1 MNTFIKVSSNEGG
14 QFTKENNLVSFD
26 IPANQHFNLSTAY
39 LNLVCSVP
47 ITAEYEKSSVDAGAT
62 PFATVANTASTA
74 HGNGVY
80 MPKFS
85 SKKDDGTTAVVSQVP
100 SEALIRHIKMTSQTQ
115 GVIEQIKRNDI
126 LRSNLKYYSQSRDD
140 VIGDSYEDL
149 FVGID
154 GGHLPSSQFCD
165 LNREGTVSS
174 RNLLRQPVRIPLKNM
189 LNFCKVQQYDTGRY
203 GKTRVE
209 LELDLERIAVSQEMG
224 SSQTGVFPNG
234 EDPDGTA
241 MGSQNLFK
249 MINLTATVGD
259 DMSELQMSN
268 DGTTGVR
275 VLNRLE
281 DSPFHVGQK
290 VLVSGKFTKGNG
302 ADRIGD
308 GKVFMVTRRIKEIKF
323 NRGENDV
330 GVSGTPGSQTT
341 VGSLTLVLD
350 GDPLMSGGSLTGT
363 ETITELVVRGADAD
377 FGNLVIDFA
386 ECVLEQ
392 LAPANIQ
399 QDNGQPIQY
408 STFETEEFTTSATL
422 AFQRMMECPPNC
434 TNLYVMR
441 PEDGSGNGQ
450 LVSLQGK
457 ISDYRIRVDNRDV
470 SDRPINLRESGAT
483 TKGTCADPL
492 HHQKLAIALQNS
504 GLQLKSLNERR
515 QNLVANEG
523 LSSKNFDTDT
533 LLIGQVL
540 PITQSPKNVQININ
554 SDSQG
559 IQRLI
564 LFKEVLK
571 QI

>member
-14 QFTKENNLVSFD
+14 QFTKSNNLVSFD
-26 IPANQHFNLSTAY
+26 IPQNQHFNLSTAY
-39 LNLVCSVP
+39 LNLVCSV
-47 ITAEYEKSSVDAGAT
+47 AVEKEFEKTSVDAGAT
-62 PFATVANTASTA
+62 PYQSVADVESTA
-74 HGNGVY
+74 NGNGVY
-80 MPKFS
+80 IPKIQTT
-85 SKKDDGTTAVVSQVP
+85 KDDNTTLMSNQVP
-100 SEALIRHIKMTSQTQ
+100 SEAVIRNIKMTSQTQ

-126 LRSNLKYYSQSRDD
+126 LRSNLKYYSKSRDD
-140 VIGDSYEDL
+140 DIGDSYEDL
-149 FVGID
+149 FVGVD

-189 LNFCKVQQYDTGRY
+189 LNFCKVQQYDTGKY
-203 GKTRVE
+203 GKTRID
-209 LELDLERIAVSQEMG
+209 LELDLERINVSQHMD
-224 SSQTGVFPNG
+224 NG
-234 EDPDGTA
+234 QGGQFANGNDPDGTA
-241 MGSQNLFK
+241 LGDQDLFR
-249 MINLTATVGD
+249 MINLTSTVGPGIT
-259 DMSELQMSN
+259 ELQMSY

-275 VLNRLE
+275 VLDRLE

-290 VLVSGKFTKGNG
+290 LCVKGKYTKGDG

-308 GKVFMVTRRIKEIKF
+308 GKVFISTRRIKSIAF

-330 GVSGTPGSQTT
+330 GVAGTPGSLDT
-341 VGSLTLVLD
+341 VGSITITLE
-350 GDPLMSGGSLTGT
+350 GDPLMTGGVLTGT
-363 ETITELVVRGADAD
+363 ETITELTVRGSDCT
-377 FGNLVIDFA
+377 FGELVVDFA

-399 QDNGQPIQY
+399 PDNGQPIQY
-408 STFETEEFTTSATL
+408 STFDTEEFTTSATTS
-422 AFQRMMECPPNC
+422 FQKMFECPPNC

-450 LVSLQGK
+450 LMSVQGT
-457 ISDYRIRVDNRDV
+457 ISDYRIRVDNKDV

-483 TKGTCADPL
+483 SKGVCVDPL

-515 QNLVANEG
+515 QNLISEEAYSPN
-523 LSSKNFDTDT
+523 NFDKDT
-533 LLIGQVL
+533 MLIGQVL
-540 PITQSPKNVQININ
+540 PITQSPKNVQLNVN
-554 SDSQG
+554 SDSGG

-564 LFKEVLK
+564 LFKEIVR